1 MPHIRTIIR
10 KSFITT
16 TALVLFVLGAAPVT
30 TGTSFAVDASATSG
44 QCTVPDTS
52 NQAGVHA
59 PTGSDAATFI
69 YQCDGPNMGNW
80 TNAYYLYDSAA
91 NTRSQLY
98 SPNYGY
104 NCTSGIW
111 SMDSWDYNAGQHQY
125 SLDRISTPAP
135 AGFATNCP
143 VAPSPAS
150 STTGP
155 AGSTES
161 PSANSLAT
169 PNATGPGSTNTAN
182 LGIINTTNLNNV
194 TNARV
199 NNGTTAVALSGNALV
214 VGNTSGGSASTGS
227 VSDQANVINLLQS
240 SSNTLGTGK
249 HVTTFTANINGDVN
263 GDLLF
268 DPSTLGSLQNASGA
282 TNISNDLT
290 VNNATNA
297 SLNNT
302 IDLNATSGN
311 AGVSGN
317 TAGGDATTGSAQ
329 AIANVMNYINS
340 AVTAGQSFI
349 GTINI
354 NGNLNGDILLPPNLI
369 DQLIASN
376 VPTVNV
382 NIPAPNSTNT
392 SNTTVNNN
400 NTVNNTN
407 NEGINNTVNSNAAS
421 GQADVSGNTSGGNA
435 TTGSAATHVTAFNL
449 TGSTVIGQNDILVF
463 VNVLGTW
470 VGMIVNAPAGSTAAE
485 LGGGITRNTTVDN
498 NATLNNTNNFG
509 INNNIN
515 VAAKSG
521 DANVTHN
528 TKGGNATTGNANTA
542 VNLLNVEGSTLDL
555 SNWFG
560 ILFINVF
567 GTWHG
572 SFGVNTSAG
581 DPIARSQPTA
591 AGPAAGSP
599 PVATSATLQAQ
610 VFRFAPRT
618 TGSATTFTSANGGNG
633 NITPANLAT
642 PHSAVLAANIKK
654 AATVATAAQLQASK
668 RSLVQ
673 PATIIGTLVVLYI
686 LSDAIVSHRRRN
698 QN

>member
-1 MPHIRTIIR
+1 MPHIRTIIS
-10 KSFITT
+10 KSFISS
-16 TALVLFVLGAAPVT
+16 TALVLFVLGAGPANITTAITFADDAPV
-30 TGTSFAVDASATSG
+30 ACVA
-44 QCTVPDTS
+44 PDTS
-52 NQAGVHA
+52 GQAGVHT
-59 PTGSDAATFI
+59 PTGSDAAMFV
-69 YQCDGPNMGNW
+69 YQCDGPNAGNW
-80 TNAYYLYDSAA
+80 TNAYYLYSPST
-91 NTRSQLY
+91 NSRVQLY

-104 NCTSGIW
+104 NCTSSIC
-111 SMDSWDYNAGQHQY
+111 SMDSWDYSAGQHQY
-125 SLDRISTPAP
+125 FLDRISTPAP

-143 VAPSPAS
+143 VAPAATSDAGAS
-150 STTGP
+150 TD
-155 AGSTES
+155 S
-161 PSANSLAT
+161 PSANSFAAT

-182 LGIINTTNLNNV
+182 LGINNNTNLTNV
-194 TNARV
+194 TNATV
-199 NNGTTAVALSGNALV
+199 NNGTTMVAASGSALV
-214 VGNTSGGSASTGS
+214 FGNTRGGSATSGNT
-227 VSDQANVINLLQS
+227 SDQANVINLLQS
-240 SSNTLGTGK
+240 SSNILGSGK

-268 DPSTLGSLQNASGA
+268 DPATLGSLQNASGT
-282 TNISNDLT
+282 TNISNNLT
-290 VNNATNA
+290 VNNTVNAT
-297 SLNNT
+297 LNNT

-311 AGVSGN
+311 AGVTGN
-317 TAGGDATTGSAQ
+317 TSGGDATTGSAQ

-354 NGNLNGDILLPPNLI
+354 NGNLNGDILLPADLI

-376 VPTVNV
+376 VPTFNV

-392 SNTTVNNN
+392 NNTTLNNN
-400 NTVNNTN
+400 VTVNNTN

-421 GQADVSGNTSGGNA
+421 GQANVSSNTSGGNA
-435 TTGSAATHVTAFNL
+435 TSGSATTHVTAFNL

-521 DANVTHN
+521 DANVTNN
-528 TKGGNATTGNANTA
+528 TKGGNATTGNASTA

-555 SNWFG
+555 SHWFG

-581 DPIARSQPTA
+581 DPIARSQPSSGVT
-591 AGPAAGSP
+591 GPAANG
-599 PVATSATLQAQ
+599 TSAATLPSQ

-618 TGSATTFTSANGGNG
+618 GAASTFTSASGGNG
-633 NITPANLAT
+633 NITPDNLTT

-654 AATVATAAQLQASK
+654 AATVAATPQLQTSK
-668 RSLVQ
+668 RSLLQ
-673 PATIIGTLVVLYI
+673 PAAIIGAVVVLFI
-686 LSDAIVSHRRRN
+686 LSDAVVSYRRRSN
-698 QN
+698 S

>member
-10 KSFITT
+10 NSFISS
-16 TALVLFVLGAAPVT
+16 TALVLFVLGAGPVVTATTFADDAPV
-30 TGTSFAVDASATSG
+30 ACVA
-44 QCTVPDTS
+44 PDTS
-52 NQAGVHA
+52 GQAGVHT
-59 PTGSDAATFI
+59 PTGSDAATFT
-69 YQCDGPNMGNW
+69 YQCDGTNAGNW
-80 TNAYYLYDSAA
+80 TNAYYLYDPATNSR
-91 NTRSQLY
+91 TQLY

-111 SMDSWDYNAGQHQY
+111 SMDSWDYSAGQHQY
-125 SLDRISTPAP
+125 FLDRISTPAP
-135 AGFATNCP
+135 ASFATNCP
-143 VAPSPAS
+143 VAPTTTSNPAS
-150 STTGP
+150 PTS
-155 AGSTES
+155 SSDS
-161 PSANSLAT
+161 PSTSSFAA

-182 LGIINTTNLNNV
+182 LGINNNTNLTNV
-194 TNARV
+194 TNATV

-214 VGNTSGGSASTGS
+214 VGNTSGGSATSGN

-268 DPSTLGSLQNASGA
+268 DPSTLGSLQNASG
-282 TNISNDLT
+282 TTDISNDLT
-290 VNNATNA
+290 VNNTTNA
-297 SLNNT
+297 TLNNT

-311 AGVSGN
+311 ANVSGN

-392 SNTTVNNN
+392 NNTTVNNN
-400 NTVNNTN
+400 VTVNNTN
-407 NEGINNTVNSNAAS
+407 NEGINNTVNSDAAS
-421 GQADVSGNTSGGNA
+421 GQANVSGNTSGGNA
-435 TTGSAATHVTAFNL
+435 TSGSASTHVTAFNL

-521 DANVTHN
+521 DANVTRN
-528 TKGGNATTGNANTA
+528 TSGGNATTGNADTA

-581 DPIARSQPTA
+581 DPIARSQPAVVGT
-591 AGPAAGSP
+591 AGSSTT
-599 PVATSATLQAQ
+599 ATTIPTLPSQ

-618 TGSATTFTSANGGNG
+618 GSASTFTSASGGNG
-633 NITPANLAT
+633 NITPDNLT
-642 PHSAVLAANIKK
+642 SPHSAVLAANIKK
-654 AATVATAAQLQASK
+654 AVATATPQLQASK
-668 RSLVQ
+668 RGFLQ
-673 PATIIGTLVVLYI
+673 PGYIIGTLVVLYI
-686 LSDAIVSHRRRN
+686 LSDAVVSHRRRN